1 MTNLPDPAEL
11 DLRPLPGSEREPAPG
26 LVASNASVP
35 DDTRIE
41 VTLVLRR
48 RDGQA
53 SDPARG
59 AMLTSQQLAERFGA
73 SPADLQRVRSTLTP
87 LGVEI
92 VAVDPASRRVR
103 IAGSAGLLS
112 RVFGTSLEQVTSTGP
127 SGEATSHRHRTGG
140 LSVPGA
146 LDGVVTAVL
155 GLDDRPQS
163 RTNFRLSSADPK
175 ASGTSYT
182 PIELGA
188 IYDFPPDTDGTGQ
201 SVAIIELGGGFE
213 QSDLAAYFRGLGLAG
228 VQVRAVGVDGA
239 TNVPGKD
246 PQGADGEV
254 ELDIEVVGALAPKA
268 DIVVYFAPN
277 TDDGF
282 LDAVT
287 TAAHASP
294 APVAMSISWGQS
306 EDQWTAQARTAMDDA
321 FADAAALGVT
331 VTAAAGDNGSGD
343 GQSGGGVHVDFPS
356 SSPHVLACGG
366 TSLRADAATSTVTS
380 ETVWNDGSSGGATG
394 GGVSDTFPV
403 PAWQQS
409 VGVPDRS
416 GSTGSSAT
424 GRGVPDVAGNADPQT
439 GYQVRVDGS
448 DLVIGGTS
456 AVAPLWAA
464 LVARLAQ
471 ATGKPLGLLQP
482 TLYAAVAAGQVAA
495 GFRDVT
501 VGDNGAY
508 AAAAG
513 WDACTGLG
521 VPVGQQLL
529 THLESTT
536 SAT

>member
-11 DLRPLPGSEREPAPG
+11 DLRPLPGSERDPAPG

-35 DDTRIE
+35 ADTRIE
-41 VTLVLRR
+41 VTLVVRR

-53 SDPARG
+53 PDPAGG
-59 AMLTSQQLAERFGA
+59 ATLTSQQLAERFGA
-73 SPADLQRVRSTLTP
+73 SPADLQLVRSTLTP

-103 IAGSAGLLS
+103 IAGSAALLS

-163 RTNFRLSSADPK
+163 RTNFRLSAADPK

-213 QSDLAAYFRGLGLAG
+213 QSDLTAYFRGLGLSG

-287 TAAHASP
+287 TAAQASP

-321 FADAAALGVT
+321 FADAATLGVT
-331 VTAAAGDNGSGD
+331 VTAAAGDNGSSD
-343 GQSGGGVHVDFPS
+343 GQSGGGAHVDFPS

-366 TSLRADAATSTVTS
+366 TSLQADAGHLDRDQRDGLERRQQRRRHRRWRQRHLPGSGLAAGGRRARSQRLQRFERDGAGRARRRGQCRPADRLPGAGRRQRPGDRRHQRGRSAVGRAGRAAGPGDRASPSACSNRPCTPRSRPARWPPASATSR
-380 ETVWNDGSSGGATG
+380 N
-394 GGVSDTFPV
+394 
-403 PAWQQS
+403 
-409 VGVPDRS
+409 
-416 GSTGSSAT
+416 
-424 GRGVPDVAGNADPQT
+424 
-439 GYQVRVDGS
+439 
-448 DLVIGGTS
+448 
-456 AVAPLWAA
+456 
-464 LVARLAQ
+464 
-471 ATGKPLGLLQP
+471 
-482 TLYAAVAAGQVAA
+482 
-495 GFRDVT
+495 
-501 VGDNGAY
+501 GDNGAY
-508 AAAAG
+508 SAAAG

-529 THLESTT
+529 THLQS
-536 SAT
+536 

>member
-11 DLRPLPGSEREPAPG
+11 DLRPLPGSERDPAPG

-35 DDTRIE
+35 ADTRIE
-41 VTLVLRR
+41 VTLVVRR

-53 SDPARG
+53 PDPAGG
-59 AMLTSQQLAERFGA
+59 ATLTSQQLAERFGA
-73 SPADLQRVRSTLTP
+73 SPADLQLVRSTLTP

-103 IAGSAGLLS
+103 IAGSAALLS

-140 LSVPGA
+140 LSVPAA

-182 PIELGA
+182 PIELGE
-188 IYDFPPDTDGTGQ
+188 IYDFPPDTDGSGQ

-213 QSDLAAYFRGLGLAG
+213 QSDLTAYFRGLGLSG

-287 TAAHASP
+287 TAAQASP
-294 APVAMSISWGQS
+294 APSAMSISWGQS

-331 VTAAAGDNGSGD
+331 VTAAAGDNGS
-343 GQSGGGVHVDFPS
+343 S
-356 SSPHVLACGG
+356 
-366 TSLRADAATSTVTS
+366 DAAERGRGARRLPGLQPARAGLRRHVTAGRRRHRDRDQR
-380 ETVWNDGSSGGATG
+380 DGLERRQQRRRHRRRRQRHLPGSGLAAGGRRARSQRLQRFERDGA
-394 GGVSDTFPV
+394 
-403 PAWQQS
+403 
-409 VGVPDRS
+409 
-416 GSTGSSAT
+416 
-424 GRGVPDVAGNADPQT
+424 GVPDVAGNADPQT
-439 GYQVRVDGS
+439 GYQVRVDGN

-501 VGDNGAY
+501 EGDNGAY
-508 AAAAG
+508 SAAAG

-529 THLESTT
+529 THLQS
-536 SAT
+536 